1 MDKKAGPTDV
11 SIRREQTTMM
21 KARIDTDDDGIN
33 WRYLDKKK
41 TDWTRGELMIAVT
54 FGKKRKTQAMETPRK
69 RH

>member
-33 WRYLDKKK
+33 WRYSEKKK
-41 TDWTRGELMIAVT
+41 TGSHIGLE
-54 FGKKRKTQAMETPRK
+54 EN
-69 RH
+69 